1 MSKEEQIE
9 EIKRAILDI
18 DPDALTGAAREYVD
32 DGHDGVEAIG
42 NGITPAM
49 EELGNQFDKGQVFL
63 PQLMTIGDGVQD
75 AVEIL
80 MENVEGAGD
89 EEKDVVVIGT
99 VEGDVHDIG
108 KNIVAL
114 LLKVQGF
121 EVVDLGRDVPLEEFI
136 EATEENSPKIVGS
149 SALMTTTRPN
159 MEEIESMLKDAG
171 LRDNVF
177 TMVGGAP
184 VTKKYSEKI
193 GADAYAEDAKEAV
206 ETAEKLVGK

>member
-9 EIKRAILDI
+9 EIKNAILDI

-32 DGHDGVEAIG
+32 DGHDGVDAIS

-49 EELGNQFDKGQVFL
+49 EELGDLFDKGQVFL

-80 MENVEGAGD
+80 MENIEGEQ
-89 EEKDVVVIGT
+89 EEKDLVVIGT

-121 EVVDLGRDVPLEEFI
+121 DVIDLGRDVPLEEFI
-136 EATEENSPKIVGS
+136 EATEENGPAIVGS

-159 MEEIESMLKDAG
+159 MEEIEKMLKDAG
-171 LRDNVF
+171 LRDKVK

-184 VTKKYSEKI
+184 VTKKYAEKI

-206 ETAEKLVGK
+206 ETAQEIVAK

>member
-1 MSKEEQIE
+1 MSKEEQIK

-18 DPDALTGAAREYVD
+18 DPDALTGAAREYID
-32 DGHDGVEAIG
+32 DGNDGVDAIS

-80 MENVEGAGD
+80 MENVEGAED
-89 EEKDVVVIGT
+89 EEKDLVVIGT

-121 EVVDLGRDVPLEEFI
+121 DVVDLGRDVPLEQFI
-136 EATEENSPKIVGS
+136 EATEENSPAIVGT

-159 MEEIESMLKDAG
+159 MEEIEKMLKDAG
-171 LRDNVF
+171 LRDKVK

-184 VTKKYSEKI
+184 VTKKYAEKI

-206 ETAEKLVGK
+206 ETAQEIVGK